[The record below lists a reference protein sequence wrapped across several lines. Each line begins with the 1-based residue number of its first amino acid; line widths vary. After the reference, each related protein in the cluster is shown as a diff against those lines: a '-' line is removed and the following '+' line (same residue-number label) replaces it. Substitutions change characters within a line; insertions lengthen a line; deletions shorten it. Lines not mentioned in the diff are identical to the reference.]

1 MARRPSRS
9 SSGWDT
15 VATKG
20 AGRPSVRRDSSPCWE
35 NTASMFDAFI
45 QWLLERFRDLGYP
58 GIVVL
63 MAIESSFLPLPSE
76 LVMPPAGYLAAKG
89 EMSFVVAVACG
100 VVGSILGALAN
111 YGLAHWLGRAFFL
124 RLGKYVLITERA
136 LDRSERYFAAHG
148 EISTFLGRMLPVVR
162 HLISIPAG
170 IARMHLGRFVVFTG
184 LGALVWCTILTWI
197 GWFIGSREDVILE
210 VLNQEARR
218 YAGRAA
224 LVVLP
229 VLAGVGAI
237 YILGDRRR
245 GRPGGGGEGPAGWPA
260 PSPGRARVRG

>member
-1 MARRPSRS
+1 
-9 SSGWDT
+9 
-15 VATKG
+15 
-20 AGRPSVRRDSSPCWE
+20 
-35 NTASMFDAFI
+35 MFDAFI
-45 QWLLERFRDLGYP
+45 QWLLDLFRGMGYP

-63 MAIESSFLPLPSE
+63 MAVESSILPLPSE

-89 EMSFVVAVACG
+89 EMSFVLAVACG
-100 VVGSILGALAN
+100 VLGSILGALAN

-124 RLGKYVLITERA
+124 RRGKYVLITERA

-184 LGALVWCTILTWI
+184 LGALVWCSILTWI

-210 VLNQEARR
+210 VFNQEARR
-218 YAGRAA
+218 YAGRAV

-229 VLAGVGAI
+229 VLAGIAAI
-237 YILGDRRR
+237 YIWWYRRR
-245 GRPGGGGEGPAGWPA
+245 AAQGRQG
-260 PSPGRARVRG
+260 

>member
-1 MARRPSRS
+1 
-9 SSGWDT
+9 
-15 VATKG
+15 
-20 AGRPSVRRDSSPCWE
+20 
-35 NTASMFDAFI
+35 MFDSFI
-45 QWLLERFRDLGYP
+45 QWLLDLFRGMGYP

-63 MAIESSFLPLPSE
+63 MAVESSILPLPSE

-89 EMSFVVAVACG
+89 EMSFVLAVACG
-100 VVGSILGALAN
+100 VLGSILGALAN

-124 RLGKYVLITERA
+124 RRGKYVLITERA

-184 LGALVWCTILTWI
+184 LGALVWCSILTWI

-218 YAGRAA
+218 YAGRAV

-229 VLAGVGAI
+229 VLAGIAAI
-237 YILGDRRR
+237 YIWWYRRR
-245 GRPGGGGEGPAGWPA
+245 AAQGRQG
-260 PSPGRARVRG
+260 